1 MLKNLTLTKCQGTRW
16 YGDNPLAPYNTP
28 TYTIYIPTFSHHF
41 LYGYSVM
48 TIFFPLTLSGR
59 PLFYYICF
67 PDKKGMP
74 SGIGVGTSLRVLYDH
89 FYPLQGVS
97 KTDCNE
103 WTDILIYP
111 QRGDNMSPIHNED
124 NSGGEMWEIYSPRLK
139 GGGNHNYNISF
150 ILIIYYII
158 VR

>member
-1 MLKNLTLTKCQGTRW
+1 MC
-16 YGDNPLAPYNTP
+16 
-28 TYTIYIPTFSHHF
+28 IIVPTFSHHF

-89 FYPLQGVS
+89 FYPLQRVS

-103 WTDILIYP
+103 EPIYLFTP
-111 QRGDNMSPIHNED
+111 NEVTICPPFIMKTTQV
-124 NSGGEMWEIYSPRLK
+124 GK
-139 GGGNHNYNISF
+139 CGNHNYNISF

>member
-16 YGDNPLAPYNTP
+16 NGDNPLVHIQTP
-28 TYTIYIPTFSHHF
+28 TYTIYSPTFSHHF

-74 SGIGVGTSLRVLYDH
+74 SGIGGGTNVVSVRRPLLSPSRREPIYYMTPQLVTKCPHFIVKTTKVGNLFPPTKRRWENVGTIIITYRLY
-89 FYPLQGVS
+89 
-97 KTDCNE
+97 
-103 WTDILIYP
+103 
-111 QRGDNMSPIHNED
+111 
-124 NSGGEMWEIYSPRLK
+124 
-139 GGGNHNYNISF
+139 
-150 ILIIYYII
+150 
-158 VR
+158 